1 MSNKKKKD
9 GKKGKLPPPPI
20 SVSSL
25 NDIFA
30 KKAED
35 VVGSAP
41 KDIESENQPRIEEIL
56 ANATA
61 LDATKEFLPEDDKN
75 TLNQLFADL
84 KDAIAA
90 YKQAK
95 GSVESRNAELDKRSG
110 TLDDKEFKLEER
122 KESLDTRES
131 SLSDRETSISNR
143 ETSLQDR
150 ENSLNARDE
159 SICDRERNI
168 DTREANVAKR
178 EAEADAGFIAKEAIW
193 KQDAAD
199 KLNEKLQAIRD
210 DLKTKRDQ
218 YNADHDQLV
227 KDQEQCRLELGA
239 YEAKKAA
246 LKETEDRLVK
256 EHEDAVADLRAEYD
270 RILSSYEADYK
281 KRYDR
286 LDKRNAALQE
296 QISQFSDIRAELG
309 GHSASEI
316 NKIISGL
323 KAEVTRLNLEVQNVG
338 SAEFQQTL
346 EEQVQQ
352 YKDECE
358 ALTVEKNELD
368 AKLLQLR
375 KKVFDVDGLKA
386 LNKTL
391 ETHNKALAEAQ
402 NQLQNKLDELTSKD
416 NNKDIFAEFRGID
429 ARCSTPYNGFSQADG
444 NLKTF
449 VNALGYQLSQYT
461 PNLFYT
467 PQTLQLFVGGLAMS
481 RLILLQGISGTGKT
495 KLAQAF
501 SSIVGDNLDGSQPFK
516 GQERC
521 SCIVPVQAGWRDNQD
536 LLGYYNAFEKKFYEK
551 PFSKGLYAASTPA
564 FKNRLFFLIL
574 DEMNLS
580 HPEQYFADF
589 ISAMEQANSVSDSF
603 EVDLLSGIPNE
614 IMEDKNRWPLFLNK
628 ERIVVPPNVWF
639 IGTANHDETT
649 MEFAD
654 KTYDR
659 AHVMVMDKNTQKP
672 NYTRVGKGAAHWAAS
687 DLREAFDNAQNSTD
701 GKREAKRV
709 KTKLNLLKDVLKK
722 EFDVS
727 FGNRLER
734 QIGNF
739 VPVVCAA
746 GGTEELALD
755 HLIATKIIRRG
766 KITGLFGVQKESLE
780 TLRDEILTE
789 IGLTPNSQT
798 IKLLEQDIA
807 AKERGA

>member
-1 MSNKKKKD
+1 M
-9 GKKGKLPPPPI
+9 
-20 SVSSL
+20 
-25 NDIFA
+25 
-30 KKAED
+30 
-35 VVGSAP
+35 
-41 KDIESENQPRIEEIL
+41 
-56 ANATA
+56 
-61 LDATKEFLPEDDKN
+61 
-75 TLNQLFADL
+75 
-84 KDAIAA
+84 
-90 YKQAK
+90 
-95 GSVESRNAELDKRSG
+95 
-110 TLDDKEFKLEER
+110 
-122 KESLDTRES
+122 
-131 SLSDRETSISNR
+131 
-143 ETSLQDR
+143 
-150 ENSLNARDE
+150 
-159 SICDRERNI
+159 
-168 DTREANVAKR
+168 
-178 EAEADAGFIAKEAIW
+178 
-193 KQDAAD
+193 
-199 KLNEKLQAIRD
+199 
-210 DLKTKRDQ
+210 
-218 YNADHDQLV
+218 
-227 KDQEQCRLELGA
+227 
-239 YEAKKAA
+239 
-246 LKETEDRLVK
+246 
-256 EHEDAVADLRAEYD
+256 
-270 RILSSYEADYK
+270 
-281 KRYDR
+281 
-286 LDKRNAALQE
+286 QE

-346 EEQVQQ
+346 EEQVLQ

-429 ARCSTPYNGFSQADG
+429 ARCSTPYNGFSQAGG

-659 AHVMVMDKNTQKP
+659 AHVMVMDTNTQKP

-701 GKREAKRV
+701 GKREANRV

-727 FGNRLER
+727 FANRLER

-780 TLRDEILTE
+780 TLRDEILTG
-789 IGLTPNSQT
+789 IGLTSNSQT

>member
-1 MSNKKKKD
+1 MSKNKKKAKQ
-9 GKKGKLPPPPI
+9 PSPPI

-25 NDIFA
+25 NSIFA
-30 KKAED
+30 KKAVD

-41 KDIESENQPRIEEIL
+41 KDIESENQPRLEKIQ

-61 LDATKEFLPEDDKN
+61 LDASKESLSEGDKN
-75 TLNQLFADL
+75 TLNQLFTDL
-84 KDAIAA
+84 KDAIAS
-90 YKQAK
+90 YNQAK
-95 GSVESRNAELDKRSG
+95 GSVESKNAELDKRSG
-110 TLDDKEFKLEER
+110 SLDDKEFKLEER
-122 KESLDTRES
+122 KKTLDTREL
-131 SLSDRETSISNR
+131 SLSERETSITSR

-150 ENSLNARDE
+150 GNSLNARDE
-159 SICDRERNI
+159 SISDRENRINA
-168 DTREANVAKR
+168 READIAKR
-178 EAEADAGFIAKEAIW
+178 EAEADAGFIAKEAAW
-193 KQDAAD
+193 EKDAAD
-199 KLNEKLQAIRD
+199 KLNEQLQTIRD
-210 DLKTKRDQ
+210 DLKAKRDQ

-227 KDQEQCRLELGA
+227 KDQEKCHLELGA

-256 EHEDAVADLRAEYD
+256 EHEEAVADLRAEYD
-270 RILSSYEADYK
+270 RKLDGYEADYK
-281 KRYDR
+281 KQYDR
-286 LDKRNAALQE
+286 LNNRNSDLQN
-296 QISQFSDIRAELG
+296 QISQFNDIRAELG

-323 KAEVTRLNLEVQNVG
+323 KAEVARLNLEIQKVG

-346 EEQVQQ
+346 EEQLQQ

-358 ALTVEKNELD
+358 SLTIEKNELEK
-368 AKLLQLR
+368 KLLQLR
-375 KKVFDVDGLKA
+375 KKVFDVDGLRA

-402 NQLQNKLDELTSKD
+402 NQLQNKLDELTTKD

-429 ARCSTPYNGFSQADG
+429 ARCSTPYNGFSQSDR
-444 NLKTF
+444 NLKSF
-449 VNALGYQLSQYT
+449 VNALGYQLTQYT

-467 PQTLQLFVGGLAMS
+467 QETLQLFVGGLAMS

-672 NYTRVGKGAAHWAAS
+672 NYTRVSKGAAHWAAS
-687 DLREAFDNAQNSTD
+687 DLRAAFEEAQDSKD
-701 GKREAKRV
+701 GKDQAEWV
-709 KTKLNLLKDVLKK
+709 KNKLDSLKDVLKK

-734 QIGNF
+734 QIDNF
-739 VPVVCAA
+739 VPIVCAS
-746 GGTEELALD
+746 GGTKELALD

-780 TLRDEILTE
+780 VLRNEILTG
-789 IGLTPNSQT
+789 IGLAANSQT
-798 IKLLEQDIA
+798 VKLLEQDID

>member
-1 MSNKKKKD
+1 MSKKKKD
-9 GKKGKLPPPPI
+9 NKKRQPSPPI
-20 SVSSL
+20 SISSL
-25 NDIFA
+25 NKIFA
-30 KKAED
+30 KKADDIACE
-35 VVGSAP
+35 SPTEIEAESQP
-41 KDIESENQPRIEEIL
+41 KIETIR
-56 ANATA
+56 ANASA
-61 LDATKEFLPEDDKN
+61 LDASKNALSEADKD
-75 TLNQLFADL
+75 TLNQLFDDL
-84 KDAIAA
+84 KNAIAA

-95 GSVESRNAELDKRSG
+95 GSVDIKKDELEKRSEALDK
-110 TLDDKEFKLEER
+110 KEIELENR
-122 KESLDTRES
+122 KKSLDSHET
-131 SLSDRETSISNR
+131 SLSGRERSLLDHEKDLNEREKNVGDRETGI
-143 ETSLQDR
+143 E
-150 ENSLNARDE
+150 
-159 SICDRERNI
+159 I
-168 DTREANVAKR
+168 REANISKR
-178 EAEADAGFIAKEAIW
+178 EAEADAGFIAKEAAW
-193 KQDAAD
+193 KKNAAD
-199 KLNEKLQAIRD
+199 KLNEEIQVIME
-210 DLKTKRDQ
+210 DLKNKRDQ

-227 KDQEQCRLELGA
+227 KEQEKCRLEKGA
-239 YEAKKAA
+239 YESKQAA
-246 LKETEDRLVK
+246 LKETEERLKK
-256 EHEDAVADLRAEYD
+256 EYKEAIADHRAKYN
-270 RILSSYEADYK
+270 RILDRNKADYK
-281 KRYDR
+281 AQYDR
-286 LDKRNAALQE
+286 LDEKNAYLQD
-296 QISQFSDIRAELG
+296 QISQFTDIRAALG

-316 NKIISGL
+316 NKIISNL
-323 KAEVTRLNLEVQNVG
+323 KSEVTRLKLEIQDIG
-338 SAEFQQTL
+338 SAEFQQKL

-358 ALTVEKNELD
+358 TLTAEKNELE
-368 AKLLQLR
+368 AKLLKLR

-402 NQLQNKLDELTSKD
+402 NQLQNKLDELTHKD
-416 NNKDIFAEFRGID
+416 NNRDIFAEFRGID
-429 ARCSTPYNGFSQADG
+429 ARCSTPYNGFTQSDG
-444 NLKTF
+444 DLKTF
-449 VNALGYQLSQYT
+449 VNALGYQLTQYT

-501 SSIVGDNLDGSQPFK
+501 SSIVGDNLDGSQPFNE
-516 GQERC
+516 QERC
-521 SCIVPVQAGWRDNQD
+521 SCIVPIQAGWRDNQD
-536 LLGYYNAFEKKFYEK
+536 LLGYYNSFEKKFYEK
-551 PFSKGLYAASTPA
+551 PFSRGLYAASTPA

-614 IMEDKNRWPLFLNK
+614 TMEDKNRWPLFLNK
-628 ERIVVPPNVWF
+628 ERLVVPSNVWF

-659 AHVMVMDKNTQKP
+659 AHVMIMYRSTQKP

-687 DLREAFDNAQNSTD
+687 DLRDAFKEAQVSSVGKSNAD
-701 GKREAKRV
+701 WV
-709 KTKLNLLKDVLKK
+709 KNQLDSLKDILKK
-722 EFDVS
+722 EFDTS

-734 QIGNF
+734 QIDNF

-746 GGTEELALD
+746 GGSKELALD

-780 TLRDEILTE
+780 TLRDEILTG
-789 IGLTPNSQT
+789 IGLKAESQT

-807 AKERGA
+807 VKERGT